1 MIGKIAKFSSIVL
14 LLVFVTGSL
23 SVGVLGSLATGA
35 GMDWYDGL
43 VKPAG
48 TPPNWLFG
56 PVWSTLY
63 LLIGVSGWLIARTK
77 SQHKSRILLIFLT
90 QLLLNL
96 SWSFLFFG
104 MNSTLAGLINI
115 LLLNLLVALYIFTSQ
130 KVVPLAGY
138 LVIPYQL
145 WILYAGYL
153 NLALWYLN

>member
-1 MIGKIAKFSSIVL
+1 MTGKIAKFSSIVL

-63 LLIGVSGWLIARTK
+63 LLIGVSGWLIGRTK

-115 LLLNLLVALYIFTSQ
+115 LFLNLLVALYIFTSQ

-138 LVIPYQL
+138 LFIPYQL